1 MATGKS
7 LGMKGTLQQFILGFA
22 AMFCAA
28 SASAESYVWQGEYSG
43 TWAEPTNWSPNG
55 TPGAGDTAVFSYSVE
70 ITDGFAIGSGT
81 LTLNVEADVELSLK
95 GVISGSGAIAK
106 TGRGA
111 ISLYGANT
119 FSGGFT
125 AGETSGASTTMAY
138 HGSTYAVNASGGLV
152 GVWHGSGLGTGAV
165 MVNTPLYVAGGI
177 TVTTPITKGWRSGML
192 IIRGEGDVAFDATFT
207 TTANLPINGP
217 SQDSTLRFK
226 KPFVATVSG
235 CWISHS
241 GGYGINLVFE
251 DEFAGDGSYPCSTS
265 LANGNA
271 DFYGL
276 TNGFST
282 LEIHK
287 TTRFHQPNSFT
298 ASVLAFKKSD
308 GWLDLCGCD
317 QTLTN
322 CTITQESGISDYGVS
337 SDSPAQLKLT
347 GQSKIGYEA
356 VNPNFRGLFS
366 GCAGLYFSRSGGYGI
381 ILDGSVQKTRGKFS
395 FGGNAYLKLVNGASF
410 KNLGELELLSSNGKI
425 DLSNATSG
433 DVYVDKVTF
442 ESAWTYFVGGVG
454 KIYCRSLFAG
464 STQKEDGTY
473 VKENGKFPALDET
486 GEGGIVVNSH
496 MWDPKGF
503 IVSFM

>member
-347 GQSKIGYEA
+347 DQSRIGYDA
-356 VNPNFRGLFS
+356 SNPNFRGVFS
-366 GCAGLYFSRSGGYGI
+366 GYAGLHFERSGYGVV
-381 ILDGSVQKTRGKFS
+381 LDGSRQTTRGKFS
-395 FGGNAYLKLVNGASF
+395 IASTSYLKLVNGASF
-410 KNLGELELLSSNGKI
+410 KALGELELLNNGKI
-425 DLSNATSG
+425 DLSDVTSG
-433 DVYVDKVTF
+433 DLAVDRVTLQWKWVKVST
-442 ESAWTYFVGGVG
+442 GGG
-454 KIYCRSLFAG
+454 KIYCRSLFVG
-464 STQKEDGTY
+464 STQKSDGAY
-473 VKENGKFPALDET
+473 SKADGADPVLDAA
-486 GEGGIVVNSH
+486 GGIIVNSH